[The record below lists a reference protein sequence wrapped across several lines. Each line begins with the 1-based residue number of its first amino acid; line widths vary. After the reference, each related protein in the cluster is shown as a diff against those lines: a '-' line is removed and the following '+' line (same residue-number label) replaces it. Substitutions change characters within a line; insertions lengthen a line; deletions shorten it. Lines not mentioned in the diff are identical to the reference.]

1 MGGGDGDGAFEAGD
15 VRGEG
20 SLGGLAAMQLL
31 DDVAGIVDDGEPAVV
46 GSVLDGFLFGSR
58 IGKDDVV
65 VRPVIGDAG
74 DPESVNG

>member
-1 MGGGDGDGAFEAGD
+1 
-15 VRGEG
+15 
-20 SLGGLAAMQLL
+20 MQLL
-31 DDVAGIVDDGEPAVV
+31 DDVAGIVHDAEPAVV
-46 GSVLDGFLFGSR
+46 SSILDGFLFGSR